1 MLRQWEAVRLAAER
15 RTSALAFLLPARQ
28 PRAFWVR
35 ALVGYAFIAPN
46 FLAFAVFVAGP
57 VVVGLA
63 LSFTSWDL
71 LSPPAFVGLGNYR
84 HLLFDDRL
92 FWHTLRNTLYY
103 SLLTVPSGIAI
114 SLALALM
121 MNQPLRGVRLYR
133 TVYFIPVVCSSVAV
147 ALVWKWFYNTEFG
160 VLNWILSL
168 LNLPPQGWLTSSRW
182 AMPAIALTVV
192 WKGMGYNM
200 VIFLAGLQD
209 IPQHLQE
216 AAAIDGAG
224 SWARLCHVTL
234 PLLAPHLFFILVI
247 SIIGSFQAFD
257 MVYVMTGGGPGN
269 ATQVYNY
276 YIWQN
281 AFQFFKMGYASALAY
296 VLFGLIFLITLVQ
309 VRYLGRR
316 VHYELG

>member
-1 MLRQWEAVRLAAER
+1 MVSQSQAIVRQGKIPPPRPASAR
-15 RTSALAFLLPARQ
+15 RRHS
-28 PRAFWVR
+28 RAFWR
-35 ALVGYAFIAPN
+35 RTLAGYAFITPN
-46 FLAFAVFVAGP
+46 FLAFVLFVAGP
-57 VVVGLA
+57 VIAGLA

-71 LSPPAFVGLGNYR
+71 LSPPVFVGLKNYNNA
-84 HLLFDDRL
+84 FFVDPL
-92 FWHTLRNTLYY
+92 FWLALKNTLYY
-103 SLLTVPSGIAI
+103 SLLTVPLGIVV
-114 SLALALM
+114 SLALALA
-121 MNQPLRGVRLYR
+121 MNQPLRGIRFYR
-133 TVYFIPVVCSSVAV
+133 TSYFIPVVCSSVAV

-160 VLNWILSL
+160 VLNWILSWFHV
-168 LNLPPQGWLTSSRW
+168 PAQGWLTSSGW
-182 AMPAIALTVV
+182 AMPAIALTVI

-209 IPQHLQE
+209 VPQHLHE

-224 SWARLCHVTL
+224 SWARFRYVTL
-234 PLLAPHLFFILVI
+234 PMLAPHLFFVLVI
-247 SIIGSFQAFD
+247 SVIGSFQAFD

-296 VLFGLIFLITLVQ
+296 VLFALICGITLIQ

-316 VHYELG
+316 THYELG